1 MHHARP
7 IISVLVIAIV
17 FAMTLNG
24 VAAAANDPL
33 HQAHCVDAFGETEEH
48 DAAEHSHD
56 HDHDGLAAKHTA
68 PGHDHETCMMHACPA
83 LAAEAIKF
91 HALAETLLATLSWP
105 ETPLHAPG
113 RGDDLKRPPKS

>member
-1 MHHARP
+1 MNHVRH

-33 HQAHCVDAFGETEEH
+33 HQAHCVDAFGETAEY

-56 HDHDGLAAKHTA
+56 HDGFAAKHAT

-83 LAAEAIKF
+83 LAAETIKF
-91 HALAETLLATLSWP
+91 RAFAETLMATLSWP
-105 ETPLHAPG
+105 ETPLHALE
-113 RGDDLKRPPKS
+113 RDDGLKRPPKS